1 MFKITCDTT
10 PDVEL
15 FEVVRVN
22 VSCGEAFV
30 TALPAPPPQAKS
42 VAKTAHVATQKN
54 SFSI

>member
-42 VAKTAHVATQKN
+42 VAKTAHVAPQKN
-54 SFSI
+54 SFFI